1 MARGCYAPYMGT
13 VLHVI
18 RLAGVDLLV
27 QVSTLV
33 GGFALLAVAL
43 HLVERRVSR
52 RLSHQFGW
60 RSVLATGWLGVPLH
74 ELSHLAACWLF
85 RHRVVAVSLFDP
97 DPRTGTLGYV
107 QHAYRRRSLYQ
118 IAGNF
123 FIGVAPLVGGSLFLM
138 AMLWLLLP
146 DLGTLAAPSA
156 AVDPNPLGQVA
167 GTGVAALEMLRRL
180 FSGGHMASWRLWVF
194 LAIALCTAM
203 HMAPSR
209 PDLAGALPGF
219 LLVLAGGFVA
229 NTLNRAVGLWPPL
242 GWTRLAARVISPL
255 VATLALALALQVL
268 LWLGVELGVRLA
280 ARRRRGALRLA
291 SA

>member
-1 MARGCYAPYMGT
+1 MATA
-13 VLHVI
+13 LHVL

-33 GGFALLAVAL
+33 GGLALLAVAL

-74 ELSHLAACWLF
+74 ELSHLAACWVF
-85 RHRVVAVSLFDP
+85 RHRIVAVSLFDP

-146 DLGTLAAPSA
+146 GLGAPAAPA
-156 AVDPNPLGQVA
+156 AAADPNPFGQVA
-167 GTGVAALEMLRRL
+167 GTGAAALEMLRRL
-180 FSGGHMASWRLWVF
+180 FGGGHLSSWRLWVF
-194 LAIALCTAM
+194 LVIALCTAM

-209 PDLAGALPGF
+209 PDLEGALPGF
-219 LLVLAGGFVA
+219 GLLLLGGYAA
-229 NTLNRAVGLWPPL
+229 NLLNRSVGLWPPL
-242 GWTRLAARVISPL
+242 GWTRLAARVLSPL
-255 VATLALALALQVL
+255 LATLALALALQVL
-268 LWLGVELGVRLA
+268 FWIGVEIGARIA
-280 ARRRRGALRLA
+280 TRRRRGGMRLA